1 MWCDAMGQVKDIKKE
16 LLEYVKMNSGDITRN
31 DLYVVFYPDL
41 DAVSFAMN
49 NLETEGKVEE
59 RIRTES
65 VGKRLFAV
73 DEKLWRTF

>member
-1 MWCDAMGQVKDIKKE
+1 MGQVKDIKKE